1 MAIPIHPA
9 DALVHR
15 LLQQN
20 SAPNS
25 RVEHRS
31 RAGNVNQPEDK
42 VSISTQA
49 RDVADSKSA
58 SRLESRLL
66 KMYGPSGG

>member
-1 MAIPIHPA
+1 MAIPIHSA

-20 SAPNS
+20 SATNA
-25 RVEHRS
+25 RMEHKS
-31 RAGNVNQPEDK
+31 GAKGINQVEDK
-42 VSISTQA
+42 VSISAEA
-49 RDVADSKSA
+49 RDVTDSKSA

-66 KMYGPSGG
+66 KMYGLSGG